1 MDPQGA
7 LKRKAN
13 SKARGGSR
21 HLSYSVTP
29 CCGPRGP
36 TVLLVCV
43 CRSDVRPYR
52 AVRGMVSPWAVGRQ
66 ERVAKGWAQTKV
78 AI

>member
-1 MDPQGA
+1 MDPKGA

-29 CCGPRGP
+29 CYGPRGP
-36 TVLLVCV
+36 TVLLVCI
-43 CRSDVRPYR
+43 CHSDVKPYR
-52 AVRGMVSPWAVGRQ
+52 EV
-66 ERVAKGWAQTKV
+66 
-78 AI
+78 